1 MKNDNVDNLFVKE
14 LQTIL
19 LILKFYIYTGPQ
31 GPLNWTK
38 NGPQLT
44 LSNVSQYYE
53 WMNLLMSGGSHP
65 HDLELNISCGR
76 VP

>member
-1 MKNDNVDNLFVKE
+1 MKYMKNDNVDNLFVKE

-38 NGPQLT
+38 NGPP
-44 LSNVSQYYE
+44 N
-53 WMNLLMSGGSHP
+53 
-65 HDLELNISCGR
+65 
-76 VP
+76 